1 MLAIAFRAFR
11 LLLVFASLS
20 PFPSQAATPGIA
32 VFSAK
37 GSFDDVKERVVAAI
51 ENRGYVLNYTARIG
65 DMLERTGKDIGR
77 SAPIYGKAELV
88 EFCSARL
95 SRDAMEADPHNIV
108 FCPYAIAIYT
118 LPREPGRAYVS
129 YRKLEVGG
137 SPPSAKA
144 LRAVERLLE
153 DIAREATK

>member
-1 MLAIAFRAFR
+1 MLAVALRFLLAIACLAP
-11 LLLVFASLS
+11 LSL
-20 PFPSQAATPGIA
+20 QAATPGIA
-32 VFSAK
+32 VYSVK
-37 GSFDDVKERVVAAI
+37 GSFEDVKERVVTAI
-51 ENRGYVLNYTARIG
+51 ENRGLVLNYTARIG

-118 LPREPGRAYVS
+118 LAKEPGRTYVS
-129 YRKLEVGG
+129 YRKLDMAG